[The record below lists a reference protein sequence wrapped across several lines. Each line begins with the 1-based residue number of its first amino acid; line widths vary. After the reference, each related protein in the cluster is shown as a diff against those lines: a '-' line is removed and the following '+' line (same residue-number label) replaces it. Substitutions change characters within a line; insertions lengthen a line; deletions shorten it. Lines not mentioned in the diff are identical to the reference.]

1 MSITAIK
8 SLASTSK
15 CEGMGELRRGPWTLE
30 EDTLLVHCVACHGEG
45 RWNLLARS
53 AGLKRTGKSCR
64 LRWLNYLKPDIKRGN
79 LSLEEQLLILDLHS
93 KWGNRYSIGTEIIY
107 RSFRRFPSLTN
118 CAYPRLCASRWS
130 RIAQHLPGRTD
141 NEIKNYCRTRVQRQ
155 LKADAHSALLREA
168 VRSCWAQNF
177 SSIPPPHTFD
187 EMPPWVSDE
196 LRGVTSFVDRFAI
209 SSGGG
214 HCSVNNAYEVE
225 PWNLAPT
232 SVSTPNCF
240 ASEHTSCSKND
251 VTEPSSW
258 SMDESSDM
266 LKSYMSGAESEV
278 PFGDDN

>member
-93 KWGNRYSIGTEIIY
+93 KWGNR
-107 RSFRRFPSLTN
+107 
-118 CAYPRLCASRWS
+118 WS

-155 LKADAHSALLREA
+155 LKAEAHSALLREA

-177 SSIPPPHTFD
+177 SSIPPPHMFD
-187 EMPPWVSDE
+187 EMPPWASDE

-214 HCSVNNAYEVE
+214 HCSVNNAYEVD

-232 SVSTPNCF
+232 SVLTPTCF
-240 ASEHTSCSKND
+240 ASEHTSCSNND
-251 VTEPSSW
+251 VTEHSSW